1 MTNTNNFDDI
11 LIIIVLMT
19 NADYFDDKYKLF
31 WWQIEITKNNDKY
44 LCEVKTQYGTG
55 YLAVCQ
61 GKCLLLLRE
70 ACCGVTVHCLKPNY
84 ASTSAFSRFLLAFW
98 QCHNSSFSWV
108 LSRLCVQVLSEI
120 VFMCPNYFSFH
131 LGWTIY
137 LVSIFTFQFCIF

>member
-19 NADYFDDKYKLF
+19 NADYFDDKYQLF

-44 LCEVKTQYGTG
+44 LCEVKTQYGAG

-84 ASTSAFSRFLLAFW
+84 ASTSAFSRLLFGFW

-108 LSRLCVQVLSEI
+108 LSRSSAFWNSFHVAQLI
-120 VFMCPNYFSFH
+120 SFH
-131 LGWTIY
+131 LGPYI
-137 LVSIFTFQFCIF
+137 